1 MEIWVNAAT
10 RASALTV
17 WGWHSCHWWHVH
29 GDLCCQRMVCGLFW
43 LDFWIARDTTP
54 RHKQWCIS
62 VLSMSNLLCSWGGS
76 VKSCTF
82 PGGLQSGT
90 SPYTVRAI
98 GLWGSLH
105 HKRGCRSLWC
115 FPSFK
120 NKKETNARKYFHCSF
135 DATTTTNHPTPKDAF
150 IRNISVSELKSH
162 PVKLKMAFI
171 FLQVFYD
178 TKHPFQWQCP
188 K

>member
-29 GDLCCQRMVCGLFW
+29 GDLCCQGMVCGLFW
-43 LDFWIARDTTP
+43 LDFWTARDTTP
-54 RHKQWCIS
+54 RHEQWCIS

-105 HKRGCRSLWC
+105 HKRGA
-115 FPSFK
+115 
-120 NKKETNARKYFHCSF
+120 EAF
-135 DATTTTNHPTPKDAF
+135 DASHLLRTRKKLMQENIFIVALMQQQQQIIQLPKTLLLE
-150 IRNISVSELKSH
+150 ISL
-162 PVKLKMAFI
+162 
-171 FLQVFYD
+171 
-178 TKHPFQWQCP
+178 FQNWNLILWN
-188 K
+188 